1 MSEQET
7 EEEKASLWPKTGSE
21 YGYLAMDM
29 GVIGMI
35 VAATQGECPIIKG
48 IRAFVYS
55 FAVVSIITGLI
66 KFALSLR
73 RPGQEAKFP
82 KVKEVLD
89 FLGLAQLALG
99 IWGIAII
106 FPHLTLFSNPSPE
119 TCMLSPL
126 IAGFIPS
133 AIIAIVILVMLGYLC
148 AWMVTGCRTDTFGQD
163 DDDEKGNND
172 EQYEDSAEP

>member
-1 MSEQET
+1 MSEKET

-73 RPGQEAKFP
+73 RPGQEAKCP

-89 FLGLAQLALG
+89 FLVLLSSPSESGESQSS
-99 IWGIAII
+99 
-106 FPHLTLFSNPSPE
+106 FPT
-119 TCMLSPL
+119 
-126 IAGFIPS
+126 
-133 AIIAIVILVMLGYLC
+133 
-148 AWMVTGCRTDTFGQD
+148 
-163 DDDEKGNND
+163 
-172 EQYEDSAEP
+172 